1 MRSYSYDDQERLTQ
15 FANAHPTAGNLA
27 TYGYGYD
34 LNNGTGAYT
43 MLGQRTS
50 MTADVP
56 GQSLCS
62 ALTKYYYDNLYQ
74 FTRADYPTAAPF
86 SGEVHSWTYDAIGNR
101 LTNTINGATGSYT
114 YQKLGTNP
122 NNWQRLNSDGIN
134 SYTYD
139 PNGNTATRTGYT
151 LGWDYENRMAS
162 ITGGATATYTYDYSG
177 RRSGKTISGATTT
190 DLYDG
195 LNLIAETT
203 AGTTTYHLFG
213 PGIDEPLASSSGSS
227 LVYESVDGLGSAALG
242 TDVSGALQNSY
253 TYDAWG
259 ASRSSSESFA
269 QPFRYTAR
277 ERGDANNDLFYRARF
292 YTPGIGRFLSEDPL
306 LAILPRNDPDLNR
319 MFKPYVYVNSNPVFF
334 RDPLGWVDC
343 GPYPQQ
349 TGRCGADAAA
359 RYMWGLCAL
368 QNNLSAASNV
378 DTYLVSG
385 ALGFV
390 LGLATTRS
398 GPGAV
403 AGAAAGVVVSV
414 TWSWFRSTNQMAAA
428 EAALLSEYRR
438 ALDQCKGLNACVF
451 PRPPYR
457 GSGPL

>member
-1 MRSYSYDDQERLTQ
+1 MPPTRHGVRLGGQMRSYSYDDQERLTQ

-27 TYGYGYD
+27 TYEYGYD
-34 LNNGTGAYT
+34 LNNATGAYN

-56 GQSLCS
+56 GQSLSS

-101 LTNTINGATGSYT
+101 LTNTVNGATSSYT

-177 RRSGKTISGATTT
+177 RRSGKTISGTTTT

-203 AGTTTYHLFG
+203 AGTTRYHLFG
-213 PGIDEPLASSSGSS
+213 SGIDEPLASSSGASNI
-227 LVYESVDGLGSAALG
+227 YESVDGVGSVALG
-242 TDVSGALQNSY
+242 TDASG
-253 TYDAWG
+253 
-259 ASRSSSESFA
+259 
-269 QPFRYTAR
+269 
-277 ERGDANNDLFYRARF
+277 
-292 YTPGIGRFLSEDPL
+292 
-306 LAILPRNDPDLNR
+306 
-319 MFKPYVYVNSNPVFF
+319 
-334 RDPLGWVDC
+334 
-343 GPYPQQ
+343 
-349 TGRCGADAAA
+349 
-359 RYMWGLCAL
+359 
-368 QNNLSAASNV
+368 
-378 DTYLVSG
+378 
-385 ALGFV
+385 
-390 LGLATTRS
+390 
-398 GPGAV
+398 
-403 AGAAAGVVVSV
+403 
-414 TWSWFRSTNQMAAA
+414 
-428 EAALLSEYRR
+428 
-438 ALDQCKGLNACVF
+438 
-451 PRPPYR
+451 
-457 GSGPL
+457 